1 MTHCL
6 TISQGGAVYMYGVE
20 SATFKGTT
28 FDSNSAV
35 SSIYFCA
42 VKATLSFT
50 IQLKSDGLF
59 LGHIT
64 ISRALPMSGLGRCTV
79 PTNGHCAESSLPLTV
94 APFLQHKSTDT
105 HSRTQPHLH
114 SLTVS
119 QIHFTHTTHRTLD
132 DSTA

>member
-6 TISQGGAVYMYGVE
+6 TISQGGAININEVD
-20 SATFKGTT
+20 SASFVGTT
-28 FDSNSAV
+28 FKSNTAV

-50 IQLKSDGLF
+50 IQLKSVGLF
-59 LGHIT
+59 LCHIT
-64 ISRALPMSGLGRCTV
+64 ISRVLPMSGLGRCTV

-114 SLTVS
+114 SLNMS

-132 DSTA
+132 DSIA